1 MLMQKH
7 CKKVYDLIFLVFRG
21 IITDDKF
28 KLTFNYNFL
37 APPLLDAEILQEFDE
52 KKKDLE
58 NADLSNPRPET
69 EALWYMSESIQHR
82 QI

>member
-1 MLMQKH
+1 MP
-7 CKKVYDLIFLVFRG
+7 DPSD
-21 IITDDKF
+21 TD
-28 KLTFNYNFL
+28 TGSEI
-37 APPLLDAEILQEFDE
+37 EILQEFDE